1 MAKNK
6 QRKGVKSATGQT
18 NLLETALEKSSFDLE
33 NKWVFLLLFGG
44 IFLAYAQI
52 WENGLVWDDDPYIT
66 LNDAVKDFNL
76 RALLTGFHVG
86 NFHPLT
92 MLSLALEYALV
103 GESPWLYHLN
113 NLLLHGFNSLLV
125 FSLIKKLNKRA
136 SVALLTALFF
146 ALHPMHVES
155 VAWAAER
162 KDVLYTLFLLLS
174 FRSYLKYTDKGDRVQ
189 YTISLLFFV
198 LSCLSKGMAVVLPA
212 LLIVTDWWFLNKKF
226 SLKNLVDKIPYFAV
240 TLTFAYVATTAQKDA
255 GADATSVISAA
266 YSLSERARIA
276 SYSFLF
282 YWYKTILPY
291 NLLPFYPYPGKL
303 NGQLPRIFNLAAF
316 GLPIFIGVIYYVG
329 RKNKKI
335 WWAAAFFLIAIS
347 TVLQILPVGSA
358 IVADRY
364 YYLSSIGPLFL
375 ISYFLGRGIDK
386 NSFWKVASFGLIGV
400 YTILTFFQVSHWKD
414 GFNLFTPAEKVYPQD
429 AMVLSNLGWFH
440 LGDENFPLAK
450 QYLIQADNNGFKN
463 ADVCR
468 TLGSMYIDEGQYDLA
483 LTYIQRAYNYM
494 PITNRTDWLMALVL
508 SKTNQ
513 NEEALQYA
521 KIAAEAEPGK
531 FEYQNTYASI
541 LAALG
546 QGIQARELMDQL
558 ISKNSDNLDLQL
570 NRTYSFRQE
579 GNFEQE
585 LLALKAL
592 IKKAPDYLPAF
603 KNIGVTFSELGRNAE
618 TITYWERAAELDPS
632 GDYEYNIGIN
642 YANQNRVSEAISW
655 YQAAAKKGK
664 QEAIDLL
671 TQNGVDY

>member
-1 MAKNK
+1 M
-6 QRKGVKSATGQT
+6 
-18 NLLETALEKSSFDLE
+18 
-33 NKWVFLLLFGG
+33 
-44 IFLAYAQI
+44 
-52 WENGLVWDDDPYIT
+52 
-66 LNDAVKDFNL
+66 
-76 RALLTGFHVG
+76 
-86 NFHPLT
+86 
-92 MLSLALEYALV
+92 
-103 GESPWLYHLN
+103 
-113 NLLLHGFNSLLV
+113 
-125 FSLIKKLNKRA
+125 
-136 SVALLTALFF
+136 
-146 ALHPMHVES
+146 
-155 VAWAAER
+155 
-162 KDVLYTLFLLLS
+162 FLLLS

>member
-125 FSLIKKLNKRA
+125 FSLIKKLNKRT

-174 FRSYLKYTDKGDRVQ
+174 FRSYVKYTDKGDRVQ

-335 WWAAAFFLIAIS
+335 WWAAA
-347 TVLQILPVGSA
+347 
-358 IVADRY
+358 
-364 YYLSSIGPLFL
+364 
-375 ISYFLGRGIDK
+375 
-386 NSFWKVASFGLIGV
+386 
-400 YTILTFFQVSHWKD
+400 
-414 GFNLFTPAEKVYPQD
+414 
-429 AMVLSNLGWFH
+429 
-440 LGDENFPLAK
+440 
-450 QYLIQADNNGFKN
+450 
-463 ADVCR
+463 
-468 TLGSMYIDEGQYDLA
+468 
-483 LTYIQRAYNYM
+483 
-494 PITNRTDWLMALVL
+494 
-508 SKTNQ
+508 
-513 NEEALQYA
+513 
-521 KIAAEAEPGK
+521 
-531 FEYQNTYASI
+531 
-541 LAALG
+541 
-546 QGIQARELMDQL
+546 
-558 ISKNSDNLDLQL
+558 
-570 NRTYSFRQE
+570 
-579 GNFEQE
+579 
-585 LLALKAL
+585 
-592 IKKAPDYLPAF
+592 
-603 KNIGVTFSELGRNAE
+603 
-618 TITYWERAAELDPS
+618 
-632 GDYEYNIGIN
+632 
-642 YANQNRVSEAISW
+642 
-655 YQAAAKKGK
+655 
-664 QEAIDLL
+664 
-671 TQNGVDY
+671 

>member
-6 QRKGVKSATGQT
+6 QRKGVKSATRQT

-52 WENGLVWDDDPYIT
+52 WGNGLVWDDDPYIT

-125 FSLIKKLNKRA
+125 FSLIKKLNKRT

-468 TLGSMYIDEGQYDLA
+468 TIGSMYIDEGQYDLA

-585 LLALKAL
+585 LQALKAL

-618 TITYWERAAELDPS
+618 TITFWERAAELDPS